1 MMKINE
7 TQRLGAVNPYRNKS
21 DLRAAQTG
29 SKQKRDNLQISSE
42 AMEMLQSQNVEN
54 AKSPE
59 RQRQIDELKQQVST
73 GTYHVESGKLAEK
86 LLPYLY
92 RNKN

>member
-1 MMKINE
+1 MKINE

>member
-1 MMKINE
+1 MKINE

-21 DLRAAQTG
+21 DLRAAQT
-29 SKQKRDNLQISSE
+29 SNKQKRDDVQISSE

-59 RQRQIDELKQQVST
+59 RQRQIDELKNQVST

>member
-1 MMKINE
+1 MKINE

-21 DLRAAQTG
+21 DVRTAQAN
-29 SKQKRDNLQISSE
+29 SKQKRDDLQISSE
-42 AMEMLQSQNVEN
+42 AMEMLQSQNVEG

-59 RQRQIDELKQQVST
+59 RQRQLDELKNQVST
-73 GTYHVESGKLAEK
+73 GTYQVESGKLAEK

>member
-1 MMKINE
+1 MKINE
-7 TQRLGAVNPYRNKS
+7 TQRLGAVNPYRNKN
-21 DLRAAQTG
+21 DLRAAQTNN
-29 SKQKRDNLQISSE
+29 KQKRDNLQISSE

-59 RQRQIDELKQQVST
+59 RQKQLDELKNQVST

>member
-1 MMKINE
+1 MKIND

-21 DLRAAQTG
+21 DHRAAQTN

-42 AMEMLQSQNVEN
+42 AMEMLQSQNVEG

-59 RQRQIDELKQQVST
+59 RQRKLDELKNQVST